1 MPLPPNDA
9 HSPGLPIPGY
19 TSQSPSSV
27 ALVTLHKHEE
37 ERILRHMDSL
47 RENPEIDQR
56 WLAIARTHFEQ
67 CCMAL
72 NRSVFKPT
80 RIKLPEDKLVAQPEQ
95 VGPSLT

>member
-1 MPLPPNDA
+1 MTSEKPNMEPLPV
-9 HSPGLPIPGY
+9 PGY
-19 TSQSPSSV
+19 TRQSPSTV

-56 WLAIARTHFEQ
+56 WLALARTHFEIA
-67 CCMAL
+67 CMAL

-80 RIKLPEDKLVAQPEQ
+80 RVSLPGDDKIVVAD
-95 VGPSLT
+95 LTRDD